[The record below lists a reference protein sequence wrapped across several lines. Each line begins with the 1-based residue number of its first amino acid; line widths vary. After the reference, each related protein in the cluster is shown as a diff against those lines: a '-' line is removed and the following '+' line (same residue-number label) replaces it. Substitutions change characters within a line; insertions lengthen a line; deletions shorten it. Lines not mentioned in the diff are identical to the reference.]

1 MAFIADETVCAEQR
15 AAESLKICDKIA
27 QTLQLCGNVLCFMP
41 LGDEVDIRPVF
52 DVIRSRGG
60 CVILPYCVDD
70 ENMIL
75 KRYDEGAALVQDAKR
90 VLAPL
95 DGEEVPPNT
104 IDEALIPAVALT
116 ASGKRLGRGGG
127 FYDRLI
133 PNLRQTTTKAGI
145 CFHHRIA
152 EELPTEQHDALV
164 DMVISCD

>member
-1 MAFIADETVCAEQR
+1 MDEAVSLQSRAEQ
-15 AAESLKICDKIA
+15 SQKICEKIA
-27 QTLQLCGNVLCFMP
+27 QTLKLCGNVLCFMP

-90 VLAPL
+90 VFAPL
-95 DGEEVPPNT
+95 DGEEVSPNA

-116 ASGKRLGRGGG
+116 TSGKRLGRGGG